1 MRRKLI
7 AGNWKMNKTPNEALT
22 LIAELKSAVA
32 GADADVCYCVPSID
46 IIPAV
51 EAVKGTTVEIGAQ
64 NLYYEEK
71 GAYTGEISAAMLTDA
86 GVKYVIIGHSERRGY
101 FHETDEDINK
111 KLKKAI
117 EHGLTPILC
126 CGESLEQREA
136 GDTFT
141 WVESQIEADFDGISA
156 SDAVKTVIAYEPI
169 WAIGTGRTAT
179 SAQAEEV
186 CAHIR
191 THIAKLYDQATADA
205 IRILYGGSMNA
216 DNAAELLSQP
226 DIDGGLIG
234 GASLKA
240 DFAKIVHCG
249 K

>member
-7 AGNWKMNKTPNEALT
+7 AGNWKMNKTPSEALA
-22 LIAELKSAVA
+22 LIVELKDAVA
-32 GADADVCYCVPSID
+32 GADADVCYCVPAID

-51 EAVKGTTVEIGAQ
+51 EAVKGTAVAIGAQ

-111 KLKKAI
+111 KLRKAL

-141 WVESQIEADFDGISA
+141 WVESQIEADFDGVSA
-156 SDAVKTVIAYEPI
+156 GDAVKVVIAYEPI

-186 CAHIR
+186 CSHIR
-191 THIAKLYDQATADA
+191 AHIAKLYDQTTADA

-216 DNAAELLSQP
+216 DNAAELLNQP

-234 GASLKA
+234 GASLKV
-240 DFAKIVHCG
+240 DFAKIVHCA
-249 K
+249 